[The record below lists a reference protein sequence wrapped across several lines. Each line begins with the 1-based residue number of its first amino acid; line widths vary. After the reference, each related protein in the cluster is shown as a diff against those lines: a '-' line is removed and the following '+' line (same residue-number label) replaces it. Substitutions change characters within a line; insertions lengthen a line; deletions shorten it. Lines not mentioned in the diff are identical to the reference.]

1 VTGAVSVSGGPPR
14 VGEWSI
20 DTGKPDGDAAGRHV
34 QDFLT
39 AFGDLAK
46 VESATADLMWLDADG
61 HVTRVEE
68 AKPVT
73 VAQLPADASL
83 VTSLIVTGELCGQ
96 PGGFRFG
103 YSCVVEYD
111 DEDRVTPVDS
121 EVTVTAFA
129 DCWGDPANR
138 ERLAEALKEWERRT
152 GRPIGEWSSAVRGG
166 RIDRYGFRD

>member
-20 DTGKPDGDAAGRHV
+20 DAGRPDPDAAARHV
-34 QDFLT
+34 GNFLA

-46 VESATADLMWLDADG
+46 PEDATADLMWLDPDR

-68 AKPVT
+68 AETVT
-73 VAQLPADASL
+73 VPQLPTDASL

-111 DEDRVTPVDS
+111 DADRVTPVDS
-121 EVTVTAFA
+121 EVTVTACV
-129 DCWGDPANR
+129 DCWDEPANG
-138 ERLAEALKEWERRT
+138 ERLAEALKVW
-152 GRPIGEWSSAVRGG
+152 
-166 RIDRYGFRD
+166 